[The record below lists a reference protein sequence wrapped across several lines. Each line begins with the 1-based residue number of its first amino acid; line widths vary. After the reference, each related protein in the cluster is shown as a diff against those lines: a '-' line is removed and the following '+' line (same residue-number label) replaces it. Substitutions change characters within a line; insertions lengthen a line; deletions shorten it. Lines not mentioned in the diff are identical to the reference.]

1 MVQLLGRGSKTPIS
15 GTRDERIFAIAAAQR
30 NRVSRRQLL
39 AAGIS
44 SNTIDRLA
52 RTRLLRRV
60 HCGVFAVG
68 PGTPIP
74 LADETAALLAVRAG
88 ATLSHHTA
96 AMLLGLRPPGSG
108 DGLVHLTVPGA
119 SVEDPAGVRA
129 HRSIMLGPG
138 DVRVRDGLPVTSPA
152 RTLLD
157 VAPLVSAREIERA
170 IDQMVIHR
178 IGTLRGVKELLG
190 RAGHH
195 NGRTLL
201 TGVADAY
208 TTTTFTRSEAEERF
222 LSLIRDSGLPQPLM
236 NVRRHG
242 YEIDF
247 FWPEERVAVEV
258 DGFAYHGTRER
269 FEEDRK
275 RDAVLRKAGITVIR
289 VTWRQLERHATA
301 VVADVAQAL
310 ARTAR

>member
-30 NRVSRRQLL
+30 NRVARRQLL

-52 RTRLLRRV
+52 RTSLLRRV

-96 AMLLGLRPPGSG
+96 AMLLGLRPPASG
-108 DGLVHLTVPGA
+108 DGLIHVTVPGA
-119 SVEDPAGVRA
+119 SVGDPTAVRA
-129 HRSIMLGPG
+129 HRSIILAPR
-138 DVRVRDGLPVTSPA
+138 DVRVREGLPVTSPA

-157 VAPLVSAREIERA
+157 VAPLVSARDIERA
-170 IDQMVIHR
+170 IDQMVIRR
-178 IGTLRGVKELLG
+178 IGTVRGVEELLG

-195 NGRTLL
+195 PGRAVLAC
-201 TGVADAY
+201 VVDVY
-208 TTTTFTRSEAEERF
+208 TTTTFTRSVAEERF
-222 LSLIRDSGLPQPLM
+222 LSLIRDSGLPQPLV

-258 DGFAYHGTRER
+258 DGFAYHRTRGR
-269 FEEDRK
+269 FEGDRS
-275 RDAVLRKAGITVIR
+275 RDAALRKAGITVIR
-289 VTWRQLERHATA
+289 ITWRQLERDATA
-301 VVADVAQAL
+301 VLVDVAQAL
-310 ARTAR
+310 VRTAR